1 MLSVNDVF
9 YSNQEEPVR
18 ILGSS
23 YGHSSRSQYR
33 DGEYENSARYLHQN
47 SRGRDGAYHNS
58 SRYSRSS
65 HSPPRFRRESI
76 TGLHLT
82 ERLFGSRRNRSSHS
96 PPPSRDG
103 GYYDHG
109 SSYGSSYGQRNAHS
123 PPGRYHGSHH
133 TSYPTSSASATFA
146 TGYASSDIYHGQHTS
161 TVPRTYQSTNFY
173 NVYGQS
179 VPGQTVKLKVPLC
192 CEACEERITNHL
204 LDLDG
209 VQAVTCDQIKQK
221 VIVSGT
227 AAPSDILQASRECFK
242 HSKFWR
248 D

>member
-33 DGEYENSARYLHQN
+33 DSEYVNSARYQHQN

-65 HSPPRFRRESI
+65 HSPPRGRRESI

-82 ERLFGSRRNRSSHS
+82 ERLFGRNRSSHS
-96 PPPSRDG
+96 PPPSRNG
-103 GYYDHG
+103 GSYYDH
-109 SSYGSSYGQRNAHS
+109 SSYGRHAYS
-123 PPGRYHGSHH
+123 PPGRYHGSHQ
-133 TSYPTSSASATFA
+133 TSYPTSSASQAYA

-161 TVPRTYQSTNFY
+161 TVPRTYQSTNYY
-173 NVYGQS
+173 NSYGMASMQ
-179 VPGQTVKLKVPLC
+179 GQTVKLKVPLC

-221 VIVSGT
+221 VIVTGT
-227 AAPSDILQASRECFK
+227 AAPSEILQASRECFK
-242 HSKFWR
+242 NSKFWR